1 VSATITT
8 SAEKIAALRVS
19 SALIE
24 THVRHLVV
32 RLDAATLAAE
42 DLDALRVEV
51 ATLSH
56 QVASL
61 RTAIEIVNDVQDR
74 IDGGPPSEKAAA
86 P

>member
-1 VSATITT
+1 VTTATT
-8 SAEKIAALRVS
+8 SAEKIASLKVS
-19 SALIE
+19 AALIE

-42 DLDALRVEV
+42 DLEALRVEV

-74 IDGGPPSEKAAA
+74 IDGGPPPEKAAA